1 MEQGSPNRVGLFD
14 LAGNVR
20 EWCSSRFAPYP
31 YSASDGRESP
41 AESGLRVLRGGA
53 FIEPAAWYD
62 PAARHGERPN
72 RRLIWNGLR
81 LARSI
86 PEIP

>member
-1 MEQGSPNRVGLFD
+1 VEQGKPNRLGLFD

-31 YSASDGRESP
+31 YRTGDGREAI

-53 FIEPAAWYD
+53 YVEPSGWYE

-72 RRLIWNGLR
+72 RRMIWNGLR

-86 PEIP
+86 PDTR